1 MALPYIHF
9 PSRPK
14 AKSRCQWLLLEYS
27 SCLILWS
34 GAKTAVT
41 ILLYLR
47 QVKWNS
53 KGHTSWTE
61 TSWQCYPTSKVS
73 AKQLHLHFIQFSSAN
88 RSLSWRMFLIIVF
101 FFVLMYH
108 LRGRCSKGKGR
119 GIWARGPARGRR
131 EERNSFL
138 LPPPSFLAC
147 PLRFSLAPN
156 PLSLSFRTPA
166 TKAIQNYT
174 EPGSIKAMIT
184 SGQPLSVKQSLHWLV
199 PSRFSCS
206 VLNNR
211 DFKIQRRGRQQERQK
226 NNGCN

>member
-138 LPPPSFLAC
+138 LPPFSRALYASRLPQIPFPFLFELLPRRLFRIILNLAV
-147 PLRFSLAPN
+147 LKLWSHRVSLYRSNSHCTDSSPVVSHAV
-156 PLSLSFRTPA
+156 S
-166 TKAIQNYT
+166 
-174 EPGSIKAMIT
+174 
-184 SGQPLSVKQSLHWLV
+184 
-199 PSRFSCS
+199 
-206 VLNNR
+206 
-211 DFKIQRRGRQQERQK
+211 
-226 NNGCN
+226 